1 MYFYRDNIVYFLFEC
16 VDFVLGEGIFKIWV
30 RFKYFDVFDVLDV
43 DFEVD
48 QGQVGGNGIRGY
60 LNEDYR
66 FVVFCFIVV
75 VYQVG
80 IGVWNFYIFLQNL
93 NQINNIYF

>member
-1 MYFYRDNIVYFLFEC
+1 MYFYRDNIIYFLFEC

-48 QGQVGGNGIRGY
+48 
-60 LNEDYR
+60 
-66 FVVFCFIVV
+66 
-75 VYQVG
+75 
-80 IGVWNFYIFLQNL
+80 
-93 NQINNIYF
+93 